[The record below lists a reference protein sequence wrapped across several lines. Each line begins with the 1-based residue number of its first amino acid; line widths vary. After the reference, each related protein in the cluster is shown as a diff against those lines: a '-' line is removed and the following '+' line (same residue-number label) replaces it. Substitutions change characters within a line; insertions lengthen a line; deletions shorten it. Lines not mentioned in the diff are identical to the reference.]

1 MAALLERCEPS
12 WKTDLVGKPSVS
24 LARARNKFGTRLDPG
39 RYGRVYVSTGLG
51 DRVAIKLV
59 ECKSDEEVN
68 WAASEMHIVMTISG
82 HRNVVS
88 LIEAFYSDG
97 MLVESTKVA

>member
-1 MAALLERCEPS
+1 MGWEAFS
-12 WKTDLVGKPSVS
+12 S
-24 LARARNKFGTRLDPG
+24 LGTREVQVWREGGSRSLWESL
-39 RYGRVYVSTGLG
+39 RVYRTR

-59 ECKSDEEVN
+59 QCKSGEEVN